1 MSCSFLV
8 TSQKSSGASLTKLCS
23 QEGIVYRL
31 QNNSCA
37 CKLHFCIGIVKFTP
51 EHLPVSL
58 MWELLYPGFLQLLL
72 HRARKAVSRA
82 LLTTWQF
89 NRNQTTT
96 DSTRKKYSFTKHQ
109 QTATVSTSD
118 RDFFFFVWNKGEL
131 CINSTQSTLR
141 LIELMWLNSLKRDS
155 TSLHSRFNLLIFFLQ
170 LEKINQQNS
179 AK

>member
-8 TSQKSSGASLTKLCS
+8 TSENSSGASLIKLCS
-23 QEGIVYRL
+23 QEGIVFRL

-37 CKLHFCIGIVKFTP
+37 CKLHFVKVLFNSP
-51 EHLPVSL
+51 QNSCRSL
-58 MWELLYPGFLQLLL
+58 WCESCYTQAFCSFYFIEREKLCQELC
-72 HRARKAVSRA
+72 
-82 LLTTWQF
+82 WQRD
-89 NRNQTTT
+89 NSTENQTTT

-131 CINSTQSTLR
+131 SINSTQSTLR

-155 TSLHSRFNLLIFFLQ
+155 TSLHSRFNFLIFFLQ
-170 LEKINQQNS
+170 LEKINQ
-179 AK
+179 